1 MKLQGRVAI
10 VTGSS
15 MGIGEAIARLYAR
28 EGARVVINSRRLER
42 AQPVAEAIA
51 REGGVAIAVQA
62 DVSRSAE
69 VEHLVQQ
76 AVSTWGRLDIMVN
89 NAGTNAI
96 APSLELSEEA
106 WRQVLD
112 TNLTGVFL
120 GCQAAARVMVPQR
133 SGVIINISSIFGEVG
148 VPKRAAYCASKHA
161 VNGLT
166 KVLGSE
172 WAAYG
177 IRVVAIN
184 PAYIRTA
191 MDMSDMQVGNYTE
204 EDIVLRTPLGRY
216 GTLEEVAR
224 VALFL
229 ASDDAS
235 YVTASAINVD
245 GGWVGYGGWQRLV
258 QVVREQS
265 RVQD

>member
-1 MKLQGRVAI
+1 MKLQGKVAI

-28 EGARVVINSRRLER
+28 EGAKVVVNSRQYER
-42 AQPVAEAIA
+42 AQAVAEAIA
-51 REGGVAIAVQA
+51 REGGEAIAVAA
-62 DVSRSAE
+62 DVSRYAE
-69 VEHLVQQ
+69 VERLVQQ
-76 AVSTWGRLDIMVN
+76 AVATWGRLDIMVN

-96 APSLELSEEA
+96 APSLELSEAA

-112 TNLTGVFL
+112 TNLTGVFF
-120 GCQAAARVMVPQR
+120 GCQAAARVMARQGG
-133 SGVIINISSIFGEVG
+133 GVILNISSIFGEVG

-166 KVLGSE
+166 KVLGAE
-172 WAAYG
+172 WAPYG
-177 IRVVAIN
+177 IRVVALN

-204 EDIVLRTPLGRY
+204 EDITLRTPLGRY

-229 ASDDAS
+229 VSDDAS
-235 YVTASAINVD
+235 YVTATAINVD
-245 GGWVGYGGWQRLV
+245 GGWVGYGGWPRLM
-258 QVVREQS
+258 QAVRET
-265 RVQD
+265 RPV